1 MSIEKKPVKVPENN
15 ILLDGKDLKLI
26 VDAVDMA
33 IRQPNSNIPSLSAL
47 RFKLISQGV
56 KSKIIEVK

>member
-1 MSIEKKPVKVPENN
+1 MKENTAKESENN
-15 ILLDGKDLKLI
+15 MLLDGNDLQLMI
-26 VDAVDMA
+26 GSVDMA

-56 KSKIIEVK
+56 KSKVIEVK